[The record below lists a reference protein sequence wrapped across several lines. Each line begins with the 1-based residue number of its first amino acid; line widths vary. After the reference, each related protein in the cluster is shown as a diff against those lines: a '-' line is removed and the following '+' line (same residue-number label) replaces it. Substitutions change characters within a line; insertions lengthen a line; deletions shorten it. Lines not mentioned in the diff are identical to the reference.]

1 MSDENKLPSY
11 KDYARWKMS
20 VNDWGEFF
28 NLTDDEAKEI
38 AAQFQ
43 TSGLDISN
51 AKVLEIGFGSGKVLR
66 WFHDNECS
74 VEGVEIQE
82 HLIQLAREKNFKAFR
97 NISECDGPY
106 DLIIGL
112 DVLEHMTLD
121 QLKDLFDHA
130 SQKLSPSGKM
140 LFRFPNA
147 DSYAGLAA
155 QNGDY
160 THITAIGQS
169 KLRQIIEPHGF
180 VIESFGGRVDYPVR
194 SIRNFL
200 IKIIRWP
207 MIKIIGFGNP
217 YFFDANLVAVIKRTS
232 GER

>member
-1 MSDENKLPSY
+1 MSGENKLPSY
-11 KDYARWKMS
+11 EDYARWKMS

-28 NLTDDEAKEI
+28 DLTDDEAQEI

-43 TSGLDISN
+43 TSGVVISN

-82 HLIQLAREKNFKAFR
+82 DLIQLAREKNFKAVR
-97 NISECDGPY
+97 HISECVGPY

-121 QLKDLFDHA
+121 QLKDLFAHA

-180 VIESFGGRVDYPVR
+180 VIESFEGRVDYPVR
-194 SIRNFL
+194 SIRKFL
-200 IKIIRWP
+200 TKIIRWP

>member
-1 MSDENKLPSY
+1 MLDENNLPGY
-11 KDYARWKMS
+11 EDYARWKMS

-28 NLTDDEAKEI
+28 DLSDVEAQAI
-38 AAQFQ
+38 ATQFQ
-43 TSGLDISN
+43 SSGLDISN

-66 WFHDNECS
+66 WFHDNQCLI
-74 VEGVEIQE
+74 EGVEIQE
-82 HLIQLAREKNFKAFR
+82 DLIQLAQEKNFKAFK
-97 NISECDGPY
+97 NISECEGPY

-121 QLKDLFDHA
+121 QLKDLFVHA
-130 SQKLSPSGKM
+130 SQKLNSSGKM

-169 KLRQIIEPHGF
+169 KLRQLIEPHGL
-180 VIESFGGRVDYPVR
+180 VIESFEGRVDYPVR
-194 SIRNFL
+194 RIRNFL

-207 MIKIIGFGNP
+207 LIKIIGFGNP
-217 YFFDANLVAVIKRTS
+217 YFFDANLVAVIKKK
-232 GER
+232 